1 MKKIISFIICT
12 ILCSAFTIT
21 ASAYLEEQETYN
33 IIVNFN
39 SVSSD
44 FDSVPSF
51 AKNENAGNE
60 IGNTPFYFSFAQSR
74 RNGDN
79 AVTWYYTVHF
89 NIDDFVYDADT
100 QTISKSDG
108 SYFDFYYTSVAVE
121 DADPEHSS
129 GTGYGNVHV
138 KYIKFNG
145 SFDAERF
152 KKNTNM
158 HIKNLEPFDPHMPP
172 EVFTY
177 SVDKN
182 NFTLQNGEQG
192 AFNVTISYTD
202 EYIAWVQQVRDK
214 LLPEF
219 NGSYNFLLYVSKTRA
234 VDIES
239 LKQSLQDMSYVKLT
253 YNDYYTAEEENYT
266 AYTWHNDDDYML
278 NRGADIA
285 FTFDPM
291 KQQSITI
298 PCLSE
303 NIQGEQSHVDGFVTV
318 IGTYCEGKLNPDTFT
333 LSWIEKTLNGLYDSD
348 FYDTVSGAAE
358 LVNNQPAPNNR
369 YLTYLIPDINN
380 ILNKNKLLMR
390 QFYVPY
396 NLIGTFKCDL
406 YNANCLYKL
415 QTVNGQDYLTP
426 SDTSHRISPEYQQ
439 HSSMEDKSTWL
450 NPEDARKYRNDWRKS
465 QQYGD
470 DFDFNGETFKDVFS
484 KEGDFFKFIGSALS
498 VFPSYVMTI
507 FVAFLVCMLVIVL
520 LKFIL

>member
-1 MKKIISFIICT
+1 MKKIISFFICT
-12 ILCSAFTIT
+12 ILCTVFSIT
-21 ASAYLEEQETYN
+21 ASALEESETYPVN
-33 IIVNFN
+33 VNFN
-39 SVSSD
+39 SVSSN
-44 FDSVPSF
+44 FDSVPSL
-51 AKNENAGNE
+51 AKNANDYNE
-60 IGNTPFYFSFAQSR
+60 IGDTPYYFSFPQLR
-74 RNGDN
+74 DN
-79 AVTWYYTVHF
+79 NLGYTWYFSAHF
-89 NIDDFVYDADT
+89 TLDDFVYDADT
-100 QTISKSDG
+100 QTISKADG
-108 SYFDFYYTSVAVE
+108 GYFDFYYTIVCIE
-121 DADPEHSS
+121 DSDPDNIGGCS
-129 GTGYGNVHV
+129 YGNVHA
-138 KYIKFNG
+138 KEIHFNG
-145 SFDAERF
+145 SFDEERF

-158 HIKNLEPFDPHMPP
+158 HIKNLERFDPHMPP

-177 SVDKN
+177 SIDKN

-202 EYIAWVQQVRDK
+202 EYIAWVQQVREK
-214 LLPEF
+214 LFPEF

-348 FYDTVSGAAE
+348 FFDTVSGSAE

-369 YLTYLIPDINN
+369 YLTYLIPDLNN
-380 ILNKNKLLMR
+380 VLNKNKLLMR